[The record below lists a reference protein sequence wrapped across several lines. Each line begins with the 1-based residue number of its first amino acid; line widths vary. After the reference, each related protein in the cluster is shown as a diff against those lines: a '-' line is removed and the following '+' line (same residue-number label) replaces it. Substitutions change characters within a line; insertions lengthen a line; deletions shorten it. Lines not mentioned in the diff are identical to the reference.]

1 MTLVEHVMAAPV
13 IVRGHDDGRSNPR
26 SHVGDHA
33 SEDPMIHRG
42 GWRRAHVH
50 HSRAE
55 ILGFVLWWVVI
66 GALALGSVIFI
77 IDQP

>member
-1 MTLVEHVMAAPV
+1 MTFVEHVMAAPV
-13 IVRGHDDGRSNPR
+13 IVRRYDDGRINPR
-26 SHVGDHA
+26 SHVGGHA
-33 SEDPMIHRG
+33 GEDPMIHRG

-50 HSRAE
+50 YSRTE

>member
-1 MTLVEHVMAAPV
+1 MAAPA
-13 IVRGHDDGRSNPR
+13 IVRHHEDGRNNPR

-33 SEDPMIHRG
+33 SEDPTIARVIPRG
-42 GWRRAHVH
+42 AWRRAHVH

-55 ILGFVLWWVVI
+55 VVGVILWWIVI
-66 GALALGSVIFI
+66 GALTIGSVIFI

>member
-1 MTLVEHVMAAPV
+1 
-13 IVRGHDDGRSNPR
+13 
-26 SHVGDHA
+26 
-33 SEDPMIHRG
+33 MIHRG

-66 GALALGSVIFI
+66 GALALASVIFI